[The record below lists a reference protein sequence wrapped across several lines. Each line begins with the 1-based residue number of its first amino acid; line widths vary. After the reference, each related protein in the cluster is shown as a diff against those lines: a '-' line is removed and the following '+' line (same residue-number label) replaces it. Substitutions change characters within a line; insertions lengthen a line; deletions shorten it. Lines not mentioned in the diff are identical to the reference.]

1 MTPEEMIGV
10 RVRLARQEA
19 GLTQAQLGQGMG
31 RYLGSPWSNIV
42 VSLTE
47 LGKRNV
53 TPSELVALAAVLKR
67 PVAWFF
73 SPLDTEAV
81 VELPTGTLAPE
92 DYRALGR
99 PEGEMGT
106 VLAEFAEVAV
116 VLRATGEE
124 MLGRVQWIIEELN
137 RAGVLVPLAEQV
149 HAVEGRV
156 ELVDTPEPAPTVEAL
171 TRKMEKERPRKK
183 TTTRK
188 GGRK

>member
-73 SPLDTEAV
+73 TLLDEDGGLTLGGNPLASE
-81 VELPTGTLAPE
+81 G
-92 DYRALGR
+92 YRALGR
-99 PEGEMGT
+99 PESETGAM
-106 VLAEFAEVAV
+106 LAEFAGELASIQ
-116 VLRATGEE
+116 ATALDMLARIRHAAEE
-124 MLGRVQWIIEELN
+124 MA
-137 RAGVLVPLAEQV
+137 RAGIQVPDLLRDDSS
-149 HAVEGRV
+149 VEV
-156 ELVDTPEPAPTVEAL
+156 VEA
-171 TRKMEKERPRKK
+171 TPPPGVVETMEAMKESTGRKPASKR
-183 TTTRK
+183 